1 MRTMNAAALAL
12 LARIQAGEKIP
23 VVRLVELMFAVP
35 ERYCTAGAPVVWAS
49 STWLPLGL
57 AIEAVEDTAGEMPA
71 LTLAVPAV
79 KSSAQISLALTQP
92 VAGTAVRI
100 YEALVDPATGVVA
113 DALLSWSGEL
123 GVPGVED
130 SPRATITVLA
140 EHRGTVATRSRPTA
154 TPTTSSRR
162 LYERPAMLKF
172 DPALD
177 AAPLAW
183 PAASYF
189 RRRACDGLG
198 KLLVAG
204 VLRRRDLFRRQLV
217 GSCWPRRRSV
227 SPTPART
234 CAAPRTRRATRTTQ
248 AWPIGWRWWTCRRPG
263 ARTIVLGRVR
273 CTSRA
278 CVGVG

>member
-1 MRTMNAAALAL
+1 MNAAALAL

-71 LTLAVPAV
+71 LTLTVPAV
-79 KSSAQISLALTQP
+79 SSAQISLALTQP

-100 YEALVDPATGVVA
+100 YEALVDPATGAVA
-113 DALLSWSGEL
+113 DAMLSWSGEL

-130 SPRATITVLA
+130 GPRAAITVLA
-140 EHRGTVATRSRPTA
+140 EHRGTVATRNRPSRYTDDEQQ
-154 TPTTSSRR
+154 R
-162 LYERPAMLKF
+162 LYPGDTCLKF

-183 PAASYF
+183 PAASFF
-189 RRRACDGLG
+189 RR
-198 KLLVAG
+198 
-204 VLRRRDLFRRQLV
+204 
-217 GSCWPRRRSV
+217 
-227 SPTPART
+227 
-234 CAAPRTRRATRTTQ
+234 
-248 AWPIGWRWWTCRRPG
+248 
-263 ARTIVLGRVR
+263 
-273 CTSRA
+273 
-278 CVGVG
+278 